1 MFDPNEILSNGVPL
15 LVLVFGLVEFFKA
28 LFKMEGQQVT
38 VLSALMGAVILVAF
52 ELRGIVPE
60 PYGQV
65 FDIFIKSI
73 TFGLAASGFYKF
85 SAQRLPKVES

>member
-15 LVLVFGLVEFFKA
+15 LVLVFGLVEFFKS
-28 LFKMEGQQVT
+28 LFELEGKKVT
-38 VLSALMGAVILVAF
+38 VLSACMGALVLVAF

-65 FDIFIKSI
+65 FDIVIKSI
-73 TFGLAASGFYKF
+73 TFGLAASGYYKF
-85 SAQRLPKVES
+85 SAQRLPKAES